1 MVAPVAGGVAL
12 VAVLDTAQ
20 LGIWAALAVSL
31 AVAIAA
37 LTCLRARHWT
47 QTIIRHLQNPPPGRS
62 ALAGSAPAHPPWT
75 PHAPA
80 LPRPATPDSRPGS
93 R

>member
-1 MVAPVAGGVAL
+1 MVAPLAGGVAL

-37 LTCLRARHWT
+37 LMCLRARHWT
-47 QTIIRHLQNPPPGRS
+47 QTIIRHLQNPPPPGDLPWPGLRPPIPLGPLTRRRYSPIVLPS
-62 ALAGSAPAHPPWT
+62 ARAA
-75 PHAPA
+75 
-80 LPRPATPDSRPGS
+80 
-93 R
+93 

>member
-37 LTCLRARHWT
+37 LMCLRARHWT

-62 ALAGSAPAHPPWT
+62 ALAGSAPAHPPGPLT
-75 PHAPA
+75 RRRYSPTV
-80 LPRPATPDSRPGS
+80 LPSARAA
-93 R
+93 